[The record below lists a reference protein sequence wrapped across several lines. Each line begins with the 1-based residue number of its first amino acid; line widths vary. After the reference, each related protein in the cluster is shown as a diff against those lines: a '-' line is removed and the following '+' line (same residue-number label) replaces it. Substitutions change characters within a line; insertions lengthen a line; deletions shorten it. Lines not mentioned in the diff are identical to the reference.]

1 MLRFFRSITADEA
14 QQQSAAALQICA
26 EQQRQAS
33 QLRQK
38 TELLKRGPGR
48 PKKLVD
54 AHHVLEMAAATAALE
69 TADAVS
75 EPSTKR
81 RKYANWFASAY
92 IHDILHAV
100 QRTGSARRA
109 VEWLQRSFPKL
120 PTESAARFADL
131 SESTVRS
138 WYSDGK
144 LRPKFQQLLDDQR
157 AAAPRGVWRE
167 RALAADPAAEQRV
180 KQILRT
186 MRERGASINILV
198 IRHVMHAILQADC
211 PAVLDSLKLSN
222 SFISSWAREELQY
235 SWRTRTTAAS
245 KLPLDWRNKGVDM
258 AKRVAYNIQVYKVTT
273 ARLCCMS
280 SALRAVLTDVLCIL
294 LLQVHPS
301 LVINMDQTGAHLVP
315 SDTHTYEVKGAK
327 DVKVIGA
334 DDKRQITA
342 CIASSLHGDL
352 LPLQLIFQGK
362 TNACH
367 PDVTPAAT
375 AARVHITHSENH
387 WSNQE
392 TMQQYV
398 REVIVPYSEQRIAE
412 HNLPADSHICLV
424 LDVWSVH
431 KSEEFRMFLRTHFPR
446 IHLVYVPPNCTSQLQ
461 VADVILQR
469 PFKHGLRKRFNEWAG
484 QIIREQIDDGDV
496 FGLNPYLKM
505 SSIKPLI
512 LQWCIDSWCKMKDG
526 RDYIKM
532 GWHSCCVSLFDV
544 HDQAKRVTVV
554 EAASRDEF
562 VAKAFVPEGEEGKED
577 DYDTEESDHEEDEEK
592 DELDVMKERQF
603 GTRKS
608 ARKRAQASAFGF
620 QLNSS
625 QLALTSD
632 SEA

>member
-1 MLRFFRSITADEA
+1 ML
-14 QQQSAAALQICA
+14 L
-26 EQQRQAS
+26 
-33 QLRQK
+33 
-38 TELLKRGPGR
+38 
-48 PKKLVD
+48 
-54 AHHVLEMAAATAALE
+54 
-69 TADAVS
+69 
-75 EPSTKR
+75 
-81 RKYANWFASAY
+81 
-92 IHDILHAV
+92 
-100 QRTGSARRA
+100 
-109 VEWLQRSFPKL
+109 
-120 PTESAARFADL
+120 
-131 SESTVRS
+131 
-138 WYSDGK
+138 
-144 LRPKFQQLLDDQR
+144 
-157 AAAPRGVWRE
+157 
-167 RALAADPAAEQRV
+167 
-180 KQILRT
+180 
-186 MRERGASINILV
+186 ILV
-198 IRHVMHAILQADC
+198 
-211 PAVLDSLKLSN
+211 
-222 SFISSWAREELQY
+222 
-235 SWRTRTTAAS
+235 
-245 KLPLDWRNKGVDM
+245 
-258 AKRVAYNIQVYKVTT
+258 
-273 ARLCCMS
+273 
-280 SALRAVLTDVLCIL
+280 
-294 LLQVHPS
+294 QVHPS

-315 SDTHTYEVKGAK
+315 ADTYTYEVKGAK

-362 TNACH
+362 TTACH
-367 PDVTPAAT
+367 PDRTPAAT

-387 WSNQE
+387 WSSQE

-469 PFKHGLRKRFNEWAG
+469 PFKHGLRRRFSEWAG
-484 QIIREQIDDGDV
+484 EIIREQIEDGDV
-496 FGLNPYLKM
+496 FGLTPYLKM

-512 LQWCIDSWCKMKDG
+512 LQWCIDSWSKMKDG

-544 HDQAKRVTVV
+544 HDQVKRVAVV

-577 DYDTEESDHEEDEEK
+577 DYQAEEESDHEEDESK
-592 DELDVMKERQF
+592 DELDIMKERQF

-608 ARKRAQASAFGF
+608 ARKRAQVSAFGF

-625 QLALTSD
+625 QIALTSD

>member
-1 MLRFFRSITADEA
+1 MAHTYYCSIE
-14 QQQSAAALQICA
+14 
-26 EQQRQAS
+26 
-33 QLRQK
+33 
-38 TELLKRGPGR
+38 
-48 PKKLVD
+48 
-54 AHHVLEMAAATAALE
+54 
-69 TADAVS
+69 
-75 EPSTKR
+75 
-81 RKYANWFASAY
+81 
-92 IHDILHAV
+92 
-100 QRTGSARRA
+100 
-109 VEWLQRSFPKL
+109 
-120 PTESAARFADL
+120 
-131 SESTVRS
+131 
-138 WYSDGK
+138 
-144 LRPKFQQLLDDQR
+144 
-157 AAAPRGVWRE
+157 
-167 RALAADPAAEQRV
+167 
-180 KQILRT
+180 
-186 MRERGASINILV
+186 
-198 IRHVMHAILQADC
+198 
-211 PAVLDSLKLSN
+211 
-222 SFISSWAREELQY
+222 
-235 SWRTRTTAAS
+235 AAS
-245 KLPLDWRNKGVDM
+245 GLAQSRRGHGQTHCVQ
-258 AKRVAYNIQVYKVTT
+258 IQVYK
-273 ARLCCMS
+273 
-280 SALRAVLTDVLCIL
+280 
-294 LLQVHPS
+294 VHPS

-315 SDTHTYEVKGAK
+315 SDTHTYEMKGVKN
-327 DVKVIGA
+327 VKVIGA

-362 TNACH
+362 TAACH

-398 REVIVPYSEQRIAE
+398 REVLVPYSEQRIAE
-412 HNLPADSHICLV
+412 HNLPAASHICLV

-469 PFKHGLRKRFNEWAG
+469 PFKHGLRRRFNEWAG
-484 QIIREQIDDGDV
+484 QVIREQIDDGDV
-496 FGLNPYLKM
+496 FGVNPYLKM
-505 SSIKPLI
+505 SFIKPLL
-512 LQWCIDSWCKMKDG
+512 LQWCIDSWSKMKDG

-544 HDQAKRVTVV
+544 HDQVKRMAVV

-562 VAKAFVPEGEEGKED
+562 EAKAFVPEGEEGKED

-592 DELDVMKERQF
+592 DELDIMKERQF

-625 QLALTSD
+625 QLAFTSD